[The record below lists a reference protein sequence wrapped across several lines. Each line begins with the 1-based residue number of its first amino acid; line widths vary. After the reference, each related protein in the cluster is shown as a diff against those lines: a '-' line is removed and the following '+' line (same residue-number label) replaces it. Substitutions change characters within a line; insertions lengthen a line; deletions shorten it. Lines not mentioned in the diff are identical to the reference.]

1 MGTAAQRFAASPAGM
16 IDVHTHAI
24 DPDLVDVNAGFPG
37 VYPTVL
43 RTSDDTAQIWLD
55 GRKYREIDSRC
66 WSAAARV
73 RDMDADGVAVQ
84 VVSPIP
90 VTLSHSEP
98 GDGAAALAE
107 AQNNFLAKLV
117 DDAPDRLAAFG
128 CVPMQSPRRA
138 IAELTRCVEELGFV
152 GVEIGTRVG
161 DRELADPE
169 FLPFFQA
176 AGELGATVFIH
187 PVDRTLDARLATLRI
202 TFGMGMP
209 TETAIAAAGLLV
221 AGVLSAAPNVRICL
235 AHAGGALPA
244 VLPRVAFGQRI
255 VEGVTADESLAT
267 VQARKLWSDSL
278 TYDIDS
284 LRLALTRFGAD
295 HVVLGTDYPFTAMET
310 PAGAVLANVLSQVG
324 QSTHDAVASGN
335 ARSLFS
341 DPA

>member
-1 MGTAAQRFAASPAGM
+1 MGTAAWKRAASASGM

-24 DPDLVDVNAGFPG
+24 DPDLVDINASYPG
-37 VYPTVL
+37 VYPTVR
-43 RTSDDTAQIWLD
+43 RTSEDTAQIWLN
-55 GRKYREIDSRC
+55 GRIYREIDSRC
-66 WSAAARV
+66 WSASARI

-98 GDGAAALAE
+98 EDGAAALAE

-117 DDAPDRLAAFG
+117 DDAPERLAAFG
-128 CVPMQSPRRA
+128 CVPMQSPQRA
-138 IAELTRCVEELGFV
+138 IAELTRCVEELGFA

-169 FLPFFQA
+169 FLQFFQA
-176 AGELGATVFIH
+176 ANELGTTVFIH
-187 PVDRTLDARLATLRI
+187 PVDRTLDARLARLRV

-209 TETAIAAAGLLV
+209 TETAFAAAGLLV

-235 AHAGGALPA
+235 AHAGGALPS

-255 VEGVTADESLAT
+255 VEGVTAEESLAT
-267 VQARKLWSDSL
+267 VQARRLWSDSL

-284 LRLALTRFGAD
+284 LRLALTRYGDD
-295 HVVLGTDYPFTAMET
+295 HVVLGTDYPFTAMEV
-310 PAGAVLANVLSQVG
+310 PAGAVLADVLSQLG
-324 QSTHDAVASGN
+324 RSTHDAIASAN
-335 ARSLFS
+335 ALSLFRE
-341 DPA
+341 PA

>member
-1 MGTAAQRFAASPAGM
+1 MGAARRLATSQAGM

-24 DPDLVDVNAGFPG
+24 DPDLADVSARFPG
-37 VYPTVL
+37 VYPTVQ
-43 RTSDDTAQIWLD
+43 RTSEDTAQIWLD
-55 GRKYREIDSRC
+55 GRMYREIDSRC
-66 WSAAARV
+66 WSAADRV
-73 RDMDADGVAVQ
+73 RDMDAEGVAMQ

-98 GDGAAALAE
+98 ADGAAALAE

-117 DDAPDRLAAFG
+117 EDAPGRLAAFG
-128 CVPMQSPRRA
+128 CVPLQSPRRA
-138 IAELTRCVEELGFV
+138 IAELARCIEDLGFV

-161 DRELADPE
+161 DRELSDPE

-187 PVDRTLDARLATLRI
+187 PVDRTLDTRLAKLRL

-235 AHAGGALPA
+235 AHAGGALPS

-255 VEGVTADESLAT
+255 VEGVTVDEYMAT
-267 VQARKLWSDSL
+267 RQARKLWSDSL
-278 TYDIDS
+278 TYDINS
-284 LRLALTRFGAD
+284 LRLALTRYGED

-310 PAGAVLANVLSQVG
+310 PAGAVLADVLSQLG
-324 QSTHDAVASGN
+324 RSTHDAIARGN
-335 ARSLFS
+335 ALSLFP